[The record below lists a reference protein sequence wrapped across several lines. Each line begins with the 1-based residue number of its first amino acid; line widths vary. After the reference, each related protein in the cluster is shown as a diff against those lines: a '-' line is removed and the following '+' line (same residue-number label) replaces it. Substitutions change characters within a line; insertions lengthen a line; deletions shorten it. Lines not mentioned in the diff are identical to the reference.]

1 MKPPKRVLLPL
12 EIVVAWTSK
21 EVGSVAT
28 TSAKQVLTCEVRVE
42 PVVHMRTYPAT
53 VAMWVAPETKL
64 HSKIPAPVGVESVRT
79 PWSARVLA
87 TSVARKPAKR
97 ELEMEAALVAVANH
111 ATQAGA
117 QVVFVRFHTL
127 ESRVKSC
134 SMRGFEHRPPL

>member
-42 PVVHMRTYPAT
+42 PVVHMRTYPAML
-53 VAMWVAPETKL
+53 AMWVVLETKL
-64 HSKIPAPVGVESVRT
+64 HSKIPAPVGVEMRT

-117 QVVFVRFHTL
+117 QVVFVSFQSL
-127 ESRVKSC
+127 ESRVKSF